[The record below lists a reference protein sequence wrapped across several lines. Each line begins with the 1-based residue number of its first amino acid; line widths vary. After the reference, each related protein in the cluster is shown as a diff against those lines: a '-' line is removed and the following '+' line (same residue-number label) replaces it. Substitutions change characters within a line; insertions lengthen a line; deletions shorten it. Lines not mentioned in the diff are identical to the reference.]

1 MIKVTSDSGED
12 KIPFIARIN
21 GATIKKTPTDLI
33 GETGKGSISGT
44 NYTFTSNGTFSGA
57 TLKQTETP
65 NIFYFAKNALYNIQS
80 LREGLD
86 LYVLPFRAYY
96 SYTGGSSAKEN
107 FLEIVFGANENQSS
121 ETSGISSIDNRSD
134 LVVTPGYGTITI
146 TANESNTVMISALNG
161 MQMGRVVL
169 NAGESKTVN
178 VPAGVYVVNG
188 VKVVVK

>member
-1 MIKVTSDSGED
+1 M
-12 KIPFIARIN
+12 
-21 GATIKKTPTDLI
+21 
-33 GETGKGSISGT
+33 
-44 NYTFTSNGTFSGA
+44 
-57 TLKQTETP
+57 
-65 NIFYFAKNALYNIQS
+65 
-80 LREGLD
+80 
-86 LYVLPFRAYY
+86 
-96 SYTGGSSAKEN
+96 
-107 FLEIVFGANENQSS
+107 EIVFGANENQSS

-146 TANESNTVMISALNG
+146 TANESNTVLISALNG